1 MNSNLIP
8 FDYKG
13 SKVRVIEQGGQPWF
27 VATDIAATLGYASAK
42 DCIRGLDNDEKG
54 RQILPT
60 PGGNQELSVIS
71 EAGLY
76 SVILKSR
83 VPSAREFKRW
93 VTHEVLPSIRQRGV
107 YATPEAVE
115 AMLGDPDVLIQALT
129 ELKNERAERVKAQAK
144 IEADRPKVLFA
155 DAVQVSS
162 TSILVGEL
170 AKLITQNGVHI
181 GQNRLFAWL
190 RDNGYLCKQKG
201 ANWNV
206 PQQRFVEQGL
216 FELKESTH
224 QQPDG
229 SVRISRTVKV
239 TGKGQIYFM
248 NKFLGKKGDDAILA
262 EQKAEREGKPT
273 NPRKGSNK

>member
-13 SKVRVIEQGGQPWF
+13 SKVRVVQQDRETWF
-27 VATDIAATLGYASAK
+27 IATDVAKILGYRDAHNL
-42 DCIRGLDNDEKG
+42 IRRLDNDEKG
-54 RQILPT
+54 TRSVST
-60 PGGNQELSVIS
+60 PGGSQELSIIS

-76 SVILKSR
+76 RAVLASS

-93 VTHEVLPSIRQRGV
+93 VTHEVLPSIRRRGV
-107 YATPEAVE
+107 YATPEVVE
-115 AMLGDPDVLIQALT
+115 AMLSDPDVLIKALT
-129 ELKNERAERVKAQAK
+129 ELKNERAERQRAQAQ

-155 DAVQVSS
+155 DAVQVSH

-170 AKLITQNGVHI
+170 AKILTQNGVTI

-190 RDNGYLCKQKG
+190 RDNGYLCRQRG

-206 PQQRFVEQGL
+206 PKQKYMEQGL
-216 FELKESTH
+216 FEVKETVNT
-224 QQPDG
+224 QPDG
-229 SVRISRTVKV
+229 AVRIVRTPKV

-248 NKFLGKKGDDAILA
+248 NKFLTAN
-262 EQKAEREGKPT
+262 PT
-273 NPRKGSNK
+273 EEEVEA